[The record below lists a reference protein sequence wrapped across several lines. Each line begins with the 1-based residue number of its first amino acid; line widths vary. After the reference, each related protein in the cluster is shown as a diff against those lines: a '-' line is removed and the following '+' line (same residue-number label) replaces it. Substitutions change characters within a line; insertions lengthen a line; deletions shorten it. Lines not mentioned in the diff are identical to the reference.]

1 MSNIGLIKSVGMKN
15 FFRAKIVIALLVSI
29 GLICVVGVAII
40 MCFLLIKPEVKAAV
54 PDVKLLQEYLG
65 LTLYA
70 SSLISIGVTLNSTL
84 FQTMVKEKTR
94 GNITALLATPLKATD
109 VWVGKSLSIFLP
121 GMVFSILM
129 TVLTLVIVNVIFFL
143 PDIGFICNW
152 QMLVNSLVGIPLIY
166 LFFGLLAHLVG
177 FIARPAT
184 GNVIAQVFLPVLANI
199 VIQLAVHHVMGA
211 NSWQFLAMNF
221 GIAIVIGAIVLAL
234 RRQLITE
241 KIILSV

>member
-1 MSNIGLIKSVGMKN
+1 MSNISLVTAAGMKN
-15 FFRAKIVIALLVSI
+15 FFRLKIGIILLTSI
-29 GLICVVGVAII
+29 GVICVVGVAII
-40 MCFLLIKPEVKAAV
+40 MCFLLIKPEIKAAV
-54 PDVKLLQEYLG
+54 PDIKLLEEYLG

-129 TVLTLVIVNVIFFL
+129 TVLTLVIVNVFFFM
-143 PDIGFICNW
+143 PDIGFIFNW

-166 LFFGLLAHLVG
+166 LFFGLLAPLVG
-177 FIARPAT
+177 LIARPVT

-221 GIAIVIGAIVLAL
+221 GIAIVIGVIVLVL
-234 RRQLITE
+234 RRRLVTE

>member
-1 MSNIGLIKSVGMKN
+1 MSNISLVTAAGMKN
-15 FFRAKIVIALLVSI
+15 FFRLKIGIILLTSI
-29 GLICVVGVAII
+29 GVICVVGVAII
-40 MCFLLIKPEVKAAV
+40 MCFLLIKPEIKAAV
-54 PDVKLLQEYLG
+54 PDIKLLEEYLG

-129 TVLTLVIVNVIFFL
+129 TVLTLVIVNVFFFM
-143 PDIGFICNW
+143 PDIGFIFNW

-177 FIARPAT
+177 LIARPVT

-221 GIAIVIGAIVLAL
+221 GIAIVIGVIVLVL
-234 RRQLITE
+234 RRRLVTE

>member
-1 MSNIGLIKSVGMKN
+1 
-15 FFRAKIVIALLVSI
+15 
-29 GLICVVGVAII
+29 
-40 MCFLLIKPEVKAAV
+40 
-54 PDVKLLQEYLG
+54 
-65 LTLYA
+65 
-70 SSLISIGVTLNSTL
+70 
-84 FQTMVKEKTR
+84 
-94 GNITALLATPLKATD
+94 
-109 VWVGKSLSIFLP
+109 VGKSLSIFLP

-129 TVLTLVIVNVIFFL
+129 TVLTLVIVNVFFFM
-143 PDIGFICNW
+143 PDIGFIFNW

-177 FIARPAT
+177 LIARPVT

-221 GIAIVIGAIVLAL
+221 GIAIVIGVIVLVL
-234 RRQLITE
+234 RRRLVTE